1 MLKRIFKKNGL
12 DYPADYKL
20 LAVGGGNFNLAAL
33 TSGQVAA
40 AFLVVPLVYAA
51 EEKGFKNL
59 GFYRDYFPSYQLTV
73 MAVKRDWAERN
84 RPIMVRFLKGALRA
98 NRWLFANKE
107 ASVDFLAREI
117 QITPELNRRGWK
129 HYVSN
134 GIWHP
139 NAELNLEGMKFA
151 LEILAEQSKIAPPDP
166 IKYIDR
172 SYLQQTIKELC

>member
-1 MLKRIFKKNGL
+1 
-12 DYPADYKL
+12 
-20 LAVGGGNFNLAAL
+20 
-33 TSGQVAA
+33 
-40 AFLVVPLVYAA
+40 
-51 EEKGFKNL
+51 
-59 GFYRDYFPSYQLTV
+59 
-73 MAVKRDWAERN
+73 
-84 RPIMVRFLKGALRA
+84 MVRFLKGALRA

-117 QITPELNRRGWK
+117 QITPELARRGWEY
-129 HYVSN
+129 YVSN

-172 SYLQQTIKELC
+172 SYLQQTIKELGEQ